1 MQYLIKA
8 FSWQLNTAINIVKIK
23 IYLWWKTYG
32 RDMRGVVD
40 LPVQTYHCHVVSVRL
55 E

>member
-8 FSWQLNTAINIVKIK
+8 FTLQLKNVITEME

>member
-1 MQYLIKA
+1 MQYFIEVSA
-8 FSWQLNTAINIVKIK
+8 WLNNVISISEIE

-55 E
+55 K